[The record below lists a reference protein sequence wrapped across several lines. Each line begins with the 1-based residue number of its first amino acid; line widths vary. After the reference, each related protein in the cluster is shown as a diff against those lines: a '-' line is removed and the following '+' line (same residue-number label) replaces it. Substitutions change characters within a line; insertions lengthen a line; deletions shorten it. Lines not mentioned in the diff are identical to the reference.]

1 MKLPLR
7 HLLIILLVGMFAGI
21 TWAEVRVAVVTSE
34 GIAAS
39 AVTVNTLVASL
50 VSGGIPRD
58 TISIGSVSDWRI
70 LSQANQ
76 PRLFVTLGTQAT
88 AALAEAPSGAPVL
101 AALVPRQSFERI
113 LRQSGRKA
121 SKQLTAI
128 YLDQPLSRQV
138 ALIRAALPQA
148 KRVGV
153 LWGPESKANGP
164 LLRSL
169 AEINGLQLV
178 EADFKPEAGGFPDL
192 RPVLAT
198 SDVFLAMADPQV
210 FNSGTIQNLLLT
222 TFRANLPMV
231 AFSPAYVRAG
241 AWLSLH
247 VTPEQVGLQLARLV
261 GEVLQGRS
269 LPEQPLESNDFEIS
283 VNEHVGRSLNLK
295 ANAAQLRLHLRW
307 LEQLP

>member
-1 MKLPLR
+1 MLIRLR
-7 HLLIILLVGMFAGI
+7 LLLFALALALVAGLGHAETQLVILS
-21 TWAEVRVAVVTSE
+21 SE
-34 GIAAS
+34 STAAFAS
-39 AVTVNTLVASL
+39 ATNALTRELVN
-50 VSGGIPRD
+50 GGSPRD
-58 TISIGSVSDWRI
+58 AIAVLSLAEWPGQRKTLSPRI
-70 LSQANQ
+70 
-76 PRLFVTLGTQAT
+76 FVALGLQAT
-88 AALAEAPSGAPVL
+88 SVLVEENLDAPIL
-101 AALVPRQSFERI
+101 AALIPRQPFERI
-113 LRQSGRKA
+113 LRQSRRTA
-121 SKQLTAI
+121 SRQLSAI

-153 LWGPESKANGP
+153 LWGPESKGKGP
-164 LLRSL
+164 MLRSL
-169 AEINGLQLV
+169 AETNGLQLV
-178 EADFKPEAGGFPDL
+178 EAEFKPEAGEFPDL

-210 FNSGTIQNLLLT
+210 FNSSTIQNLLLT

-231 AFSPAYVRAG
+231 AFSPAYARAG

-269 LPEQPLESNDFEIS
+269 LPEQPLESNDFEVS